1 MSSDQQTIFT
11 NNLRKFIDA
20 SGKTQ
25 SDIAKDIGVSV
36 QTLNTWAMGKAIP
49 RMNRIQALADYF
61 RIPKSFLL
69 EAEPPAPD
77 ETPNR
82 IPVYGS
88 VPAGI
93 PIEAIQDI
101 VDWEDIP
108 MDWLRGGKQY
118 LAFRVKGDSM
128 YPEYLDG
135 DTIIVLRQPDCNSG
149 DDCVVYVNGYDA
161 TLKRVIKQQF
171 GIVLQPLNPAYE
183 PQFFD
188 YNDENRPISILGVV
202 VELRRKKH

>member
-1 MSSDQQTIFT
+1 MEFKDRVKNRREALGLSQAELAEIMGYKSRASINKIEKGERNLKQSQLVQLAKALHTTPLWLLGVEKEESS
-11 NNLRKFIDA
+11 
-20 SGKTQ
+20 
-25 SDIAKDIGVSV
+25 
-36 QTLNTWAMGKAIP
+36 
-49 RMNRIQALADYF
+49 RMQ
-61 RIPKSFLL
+61 
-69 EAEPPAPD
+69 
-77 ETPNR
+77 TPNR